1 MLEQGVLRS
10 YHVCHDR
17 PVGVPRAPIDFEAV
31 LGTSPT
37 LFLPKLRALAGTGN
51 RAKSRRMAM
60 LTALAQCFTS
70 SSIVEAYVQ
79 HNVLQESVATLNSMF
94 PGQVLD
100 SQLQD
105 ALSVVRLWEALAHSA
120 LNLGIPSFGRQI
132 VDTNLILTMEVVT
145 HATSDETILRFIGE

>member
-1 MLEQGVLRS
+1 
-10 YHVCHDR
+10 
-17 PVGVPRAPIDFEAV
+17 
-31 LGTSPT
+31 
-37 LFLPKLRALAGTGN
+37 
-51 RAKSRRMAM
+51 MAM

-70 SSIVEAYVQ
+70 SSIVDAYVQ
-79 HNVLQESVATLNSMF
+79 HNVLQELVDTLNSMF
-94 PGQVLD
+94 LGQVLD

-145 HATSDETILRFIGE
+145 HATSDEIILRFIGESYMTTLLIRC